1 MNCIKGLILFWEC
14 CLQATENLHMNV
26 YITVVFVKDE
36 MNRKQVKDYRL
47 LDKILCD
54 YVANEY
60 FNSLKFM
67 LKTFD
72 DVSISLTIVG

>member
-1 MNCIKGLILFWEC
+1 
-14 CLQATENLHMNV
+14 MNV
-26 YITVVFVKDE
+26 YITVIFVKDE

-54 YVANEY
+54 CVANEY
-60 FNSLKFM
+60 FNSLEFM

>member
-1 MNCIKGLILFWEC
+1 
-14 CLQATENLHMNV
+14 MNV
-26 YITVVFVKDE
+26 YITVIFVKDE

-72 DVSISLTIVG
+72 DVSIFLTIVG